1 MKTIFNAVYV
11 AIFLQFV
18 RKIVD
23 KVKVSVTHD
32 IPVKHLDN
40 SEEFYVTVND
50 EYFTWEESRED
61 AMMFCWSAI
70 AKCSTLSGKM
80 KIVEHS
86 EEHVLVAAESIRHLS
101 LDEVIALNDT
111 VDELG

>member
-1 MKTIFNAVYV
+1 MKSIFNAVYV

-23 KVKVSVTHD
+23 KVKVSVTHE

-40 SEEFYVTVND
+40 SEEYYVTVND
-50 EYFTWEESRED
+50 EYFTWEDSRED
-61 AMMFCWSAI
+61 AMLFCWSAI
-70 AKCSTLSGKM
+70 AKCRSLSNKM
-80 KIVEHS
+80 KVVEHS
-86 EEHVLVAAESIRHLS
+86 EEHVLVAAESIPFLTEA
-101 LDEVIALNDT
+101 EVDALNDT